1 MEKMISQQQ
10 ANGHVGH
17 PQQKQRPNGAT
28 TGSGRTPGAK
38 SKLER
43 IAELEATL
51 KLSKEENRRLKKEA
65 QRRAASG
72 ASSSVSVGG
81 ESSEFFPHPS
91 AAGRRS
97 SASSQ
102 LTLGTTGS
110 NDSNSQSTAANVEK
124 MRDALKALKRV
135 TINQELSLQSL
146 RAKASQRRSELEARD
161 VTIAKLQKQ
170 VAALRKANGGGNVSS
185 NASTASSNTADVVRR
200 LQDGLMDEESKN
212 VELTEMLQAAEAK
225 NKSLERQLEQL
236 SMGGNSSSSLQNPP
250 PSPLRMTPVFARQNS
265 LASLKSAP
273 AMTGSSTSGD
283 NHSVASGST
292 TDFDVSKLKKELAKK
307 SNRIVQLEYEL
318 EETKDELHQVKQQLL
333 RQRHKQHQQQTD
345 VPSRN
350 KLHQQQQQQQR
361 FLSSAEGSNNNNQNG
376 NSFFDADFSGLG
388 SNNNGDASSNNSNN
402 LFGSAD
408 PFAAVNHQSFSTSA
422 SASASFEH
430 SVCYAESVLLDHD
443 DDDDDIDDSDYHPDD
458 GGTSNDLDEWF

>member
-318 EETKDELHQVKQQLL
+318 EETKDELHQ
-333 RQRHKQHQQQTD
+333 
-345 VPSRN
+345 
-350 KLHQQQQQQQR
+350 QQQQQR